1 MSEKVVLPK
10 FDLQRKQT
18 HPAVK
23 LLWMVGGLLGLAMLA
38 LGGALWRHRSM
49 ELAEENRKQAE
60 IAAKTAQANAELEAA
75 KARQAEAVAAVAM
88 AKAKAEAELAA
99 KKSAADTAH
108 PGAPAAPKAVAPSGY
123 AKVATTAGRHHGG
136 HHGATKGAK
145 ATVAKGG
152 ADDKAKPGAKPGKK
166 GDDVVDKLLASF
178 K

>member
-10 FDLQRKQT
+10 FDLPGKQT

-23 LLWMVGGLLGLAMLA
+23 LLWLVGGLLGFAMLA

-60 IAAKTAQANAELEAA
+60 IAAKTAQANAEAEAA
-75 KARQAEAVAAVAM
+75 KARQAEAVAKVEE
-88 AKAKAEAELAA
+88 AKAKIAEAE
-99 KKSAADTAH
+99 
-108 PGAPAAPKAVAPSGY
+108 APKVAAPSGD
-123 AKVATTAGRHHGG
+123 AKVATTSGRHRGG
-136 HHGATKGAK
+136 HHGAAKGGAK
-145 ATVAKGG
+145 TTVAKGG
-152 ADDKAKPGAKPGKK
+152 ADDKSKPASKPGKK

>member
-10 FDLQRKQT
+10 FDLPGKQT

-60 IAAKTAQANAELEAA
+60 IAAKTAQANAEAEAA
-75 KARQAEAVAAVAM
+75 KARQAEAVAKVEE
-88 AKAKAEAELAA
+88 AKAKIAEAKL
-99 KKSAADTAH
+99 
-108 PGAPAAPKAVAPSGY
+108 PKVTPPSGDG
-123 AKVATTAGRHHGG
+123 KVATTAGRHHGG

-145 ATVAKGG
+145 TTVAKGA

>member
-10 FDLQRKQT
+10 FDLPGKQT

-23 LLWMVGGLLGLAMLA
+23 LLWMVGALLGLAMLA

-60 IAAKTAQANAELEAA
+60 IAAKTAQANAEAEAA
-75 KARQAEAVAAVAM
+75 KARQAEAVAKAEE
-88 AKAKAEAELAA
+88 AKAKIAEA
-99 KKSAADTAH
+99 KN
-108 PGAPAAPKAVAPSGY
+108 PKAVAPVAGD
-123 AKVATTAGRHHGG
+123 AKVATTSGRHHGG

>member
-10 FDLQRKQT
+10 FDLPGKQT

-60 IAAKTAQANAELEAA
+60 IAAKTAQANAEAEAA
-75 KARQAEAVAAVAM
+75 KAKQAEAVAKAEE
-88 AKAKAEAELAA
+88 AKARIAEAKL
-99 KKSAADTAH
+99 
-108 PGAPAAPKAVAPSGY
+108 PKAVSSSGD
-123 AKVATTAGRHHGG
+123 AKVAATTTAGRHHGG

-145 ATVAKGG
+145 TTVAKGG
-152 ADDKAKPGAKPGKK
+152 ADEKAKPGAKPGKK

>member
-10 FDLQRKQT
+10 FDLPGKQT

-23 LLWMVGGLLGLAMLA
+23 LLWMVGALLGLAMVA

-60 IAAKTAQANAELEAA
+60 IAAKTAQANAEAEAA
-75 KARQAEAVAAVAM
+75 KARQAEAVAKAEE
-88 AKAKAEAELAA
+88 AKAKIAEAKL
-99 KKSAADTAH
+99 
-108 PGAPAAPKAVAPSGY
+108 PKAAAASVSGD
-123 AKVATTAGRHHGG
+123 AKVATTSGRHHAA
-136 HHGATKGAK
+136 HHGAAKGAK
-145 ATVAKGG
+145 TTVAKGG
-152 ADDKAKPGAKPGKK
+152 ADEKAKPGAKPSKK

>member
-10 FDLQRKQT
+10 FDLPGKQT

-23 LLWMVGGLLGLAMLA
+23 LLWMVGALLGLAMLA

-60 IAAKTAQANAELEAA
+60 IAAKTAQANAEAEAA
-75 KARQAEAVAAVAM
+75 KARQAEAVAKAEE
-88 AKAKAEAELAA
+88 AKAKIAEAKL
-99 KKSAADTAH
+99 
-108 PGAPAAPKAVAPSGY
+108 PKVNPPSGD
-123 AKVATTAGRHHGG
+123 AKGATSTTSGRHHAGRH
-136 HHGATKGAK
+136 GAAKGAK
-145 ATVAKGG
+145 TTVAKGG
-152 ADDKAKPGAKPGKK
+152 AEEKAKPGAKPGKK

>member
-10 FDLQRKQT
+10 FDLPGKQT

-23 LLWMVGGLLGLAMLA
+23 LLWMVGGLLALAMVA

-60 IAAKTAQANAELEAA
+60 IAAKTAQANAEAEAA
-75 KARQAEAVAAVAM
+75 KARQAEAVAKVEE
-88 AKAKAEAELAA
+88 AKAKIAEAKLPKVAA
-99 KKSAADTAH
+99 
-108 PGAPAAPKAVAPSGY
+108 APSGD
-123 AKVATTAGRHHGG
+123 AKVATTSGRHHGG

-145 ATVAKGG
+145 TTVAKGG
-152 ADDKAKPGAKPGKK
+152 ADAQAKPGAKPGKK